1 MYVLLMHMYKYMGT
15 RKKRKGRREGERV
28 NSRQLSEKLEIIIRL
43 FLHFLTLGTHYSL
56 FD

>member
-15 RKKRKGRREGERV
+15 RKKRQGGRGGKRE
-28 NSRQLSEKLEIIIRL
+28 NSRQLSEKLEITNRL
-43 FLHFLTLGTHYSL
+43 FLYFLTLGTYYSL

>member
-15 RKKRKGRREGERV
+15 RKKRKGGREGERV